1 MTQSNK
7 KLVIIGAGSLG
18 VMTLDAVLCEGHYSL
33 NQILFIDD
41 GKEVDEKIHDIPV
54 IGGIDVLDRLDSQE
68 YDFVIAIANNK
79 IRKKIAES
87 YELNYVNI
95 VHPAAVISKFAKIG
109 HGNIILPNV
118 SIDPNVKI
126 KNHVVINK
134 NNSIGHDTIFQN
146 FTQVSPGCSLGG
158 YTQIEEGAFLGL
170 GVVTLPNLK
179 IGTFSIVGAGAVV
192 TKDIPDNCTAVGAPA
207 KPIKFHA

>member
-1 MTQSNK
+1 
-7 KLVIIGAGSLG
+7 
-18 VMTLDAVLCEGHYSL
+18 
-33 NQILFIDD
+33 QILFIDD
-41 GKEVDEKIHDIPV
+41 GKEIGEKIHDIPV

-68 YDFVIAIANNK
+68 HDFVIAIANNK

-95 VHPAAVISKFAKIG
+95 IHPSAVISKFEKIG
-109 HGNIILPNV
+109 QGNIILPNV

-126 KNHVVINK
+126 TNHVVINK
-134 NNSIGHDTIFQN
+134 NNSIGHDTVFQS

-158 YTQIEEGAFLGL
+158 YTKIEEGAFLGL
-170 GVVTLPNLK
+170 GVVTLPDSK
-179 IGTFSIVGAGAVV
+179 IGAFSTIGAGAVV
-192 TKDIPDNCTAVGAPA
+192 TKDIPDNCTAFGAPA